1 MLKYYLYAI
10 VPAFLL
16 LSTFIW
22 VVVSLI
28 RRWKSWRI
36 AAGIFAAEILI
47 LAIGYFVYF
56 TPIEYPRNYLND
68 PVPESG
74 SLTKI
79 ANEKGFYIGA
89 AVNMADNPEYRKLAP
104 SEFNSITPENYT
116 KWRQLLVNNEIG
128 NYDFSKADAIIDYA
142 VENGVR
148 VRGHTL
154 IWGKFSG
161 RTYPKTLDDRIAN
174 AADPPAQLRRV
185 MREHIQTVMTH
196 FQGRIPIW
204 DVVNEPLSMDGVYL
218 DKNIFLNTLGRS
230 YIAESFRMAQEAD
243 PSAQLFINE
252 QFGNYTGELVELFF
266 DLIEWLLE
274 EDVPIDGVGIQA
286 HNIFKTHNL
295 KEFRQFVQR
304 IADLGLLVEVTEFD
318 ARIRLFG
325 EELDP
330 YQAQGDYMA
339 EYARICIESPACI
352 GFTLWG
358 LSDASTWFD
367 WVPPFSRMLP
377 NDPLLFDVNS
387 RPKPAYAQIREALKN
402 RP

>member
-28 RRWKSWRI
+28 RRCKSWRI
-36 AAGIFAAEILI
+36 AAGLFAAEILI

-56 TPIEYPRNYLND
+56 TPVEYARNYLDD
-68 PVPESG
+68 PPPDPG
-74 SLTKI
+74 SLADI

-89 AVNMADNPEYRKLAP
+89 AVNMADNPEYRKLVP
-104 SEFNSITPENYT
+104 SEFNSVTPENYT
-116 KWRQLLVNNEIG
+116 KWRQLLVNDEIG
-128 NYDFSKADAIIDYA
+128 NYDFSKADAIVDYA
-142 VENGVR
+142 VEKGVR

-161 RTYPKTLDDRIAN
+161 RTYPKELDDRIAN
-174 AADPPAQLRRV
+174 AKDPPTELRSI

-230 YIAESFRMAQEAD
+230 YIAESFRMAREAD

-266 DLIEWLLE
+266 DLLEWLLE
-274 EDVPIDGVGIQA
+274 ENVPIDGVGIQA

-295 KEFRQFVQR
+295 DEFRQFVER
-304 IADLGLLVEVTEFD
+304 VADLGLLVEVTEFD

-325 EELDP
+325 EEPDP
-330 YQAQGDYMA
+330 YRAQSDYMA
-339 EYARICIESPACI
+339 EYARICIENPACI
-352 GFTLWG
+352 GFTVWG

-367 WVPPFSRMLP
+367 WVPPFNRMLP
-377 NDPLLFDVNS
+377 NDPLLFDVNL
-387 RPKPAYAQIREALKN
+387 RPKPAYAKIRDALAR

>member
-218 DKNIFLNTLGRS
+218 DKNIFLNTL
-230 YIAESFRMAQEAD
+230 I
-243 PSAQLFINE
+243 
-252 QFGNYTGELVELFF
+252 
-266 DLIEWLLE
+266 
-274 EDVPIDGVGIQA
+274 
-286 HNIFKTHNL
+286 
-295 KEFRQFVQR
+295 
-304 IADLGLLVEVTEFD
+304 
-318 ARIRLFG
+318 
-325 EELDP
+325 
-330 YQAQGDYMA
+330 
-339 EYARICIESPACI
+339 
-352 GFTLWG
+352 
-358 LSDASTWFD
+358 
-367 WVPPFSRMLP
+367 
-377 NDPLLFDVNS
+377 
-387 RPKPAYAQIREALKN
+387 
-402 RP
+402 